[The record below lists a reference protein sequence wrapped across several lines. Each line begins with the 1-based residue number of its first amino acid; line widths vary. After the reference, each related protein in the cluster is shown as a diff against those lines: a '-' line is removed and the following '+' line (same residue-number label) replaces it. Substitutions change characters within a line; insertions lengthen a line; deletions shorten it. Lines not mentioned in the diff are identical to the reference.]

1 MCCKVVVIPRP
12 GPNYRK
18 RKAVRL
24 RRREDICVV
33 KVRGVWACTR
43 RDGECCGSAT
53 WSAGRRSVKKG
64 DGDSTSDLSTERRAR
79 CGGHGVYMY
88 LPSYGGNGGNTDI
101 HDLKGHFQR
110 QALAASGLPLLAANP
125 PCRPLLGG
133 PVLGLGHVSTAEPHW
148 KSCPVSPRDPTARG
162 YLAGLSRDSAGA
174 EQGRLGSG
182 VEVSGRD
189 PLKVV
194 DRPRLCRMLGALAG
208 DEKGLAAKG
217 GQQADQEDA
226 GVGGNAVLRARSA
239 WRVF

>member
-64 DGDSTSDLSTERRAR
+64 DGESTSDLSTERRAR

-125 PCRPLLGG
+125 PLPPAAWGASPWVGSRLHSRAALE
-133 PVLGLGHVSTAEPHW
+133 VLSGI
-148 KSCPVSPRDPTARG
+148 SPRPNGARI
-162 YLAGLSRDSAGA
+162 
-174 EQGRLGSG
+174 LGWS
-182 VEVSGRD
+182 
-189 PLKVV
+189 
-194 DRPRLCRMLGALAG
+194 
-208 DEKGLAAKG
+208 
-217 GQQADQEDA
+217 
-226 GVGGNAVLRARSA
+226 
-239 WRVF
+239 